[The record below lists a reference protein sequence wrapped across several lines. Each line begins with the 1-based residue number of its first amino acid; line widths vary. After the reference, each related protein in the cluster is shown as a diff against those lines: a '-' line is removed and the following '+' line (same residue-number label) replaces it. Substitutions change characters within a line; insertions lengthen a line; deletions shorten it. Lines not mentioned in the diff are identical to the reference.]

1 MTERKNKDG
10 GTSVSFLVLSD
21 LIRFTKITISSV
33 FQIEFSLVFFSLS
46 FAKSYISGRLK
57 MYDSE
62 SPLIDGQFSFDEI
75 SIRHGFIRKVYAILS
90 VQLLV
95 TLGFIALF
103 VFVDDIRLYVE
114 DQPWMLIVAMILTF
128 VLLIALVCFES
139 LRRQTPTN
147 FILLGLFTLCESF
160 LLGVISSQYDTKIVL
175 VAITVTAIVA
185 VSLTIFAF
193 QTKIDFTIYS
203 GLMFVVL
210 ICLIVFGIIAIIFP
224 NDILTAVYGSL
235 GALVFSAYLVIDTQ
249 MMIGGKH
256 RYSLS
261 PEEYIFAAINLYLD
275 IINIFLYILT
285 ILSALDR

>member
-1 MTERKNKDG
+1 
-10 GTSVSFLVLSD
+10 
-21 LIRFTKITISSV
+21 
-33 FQIEFSLVFFSLS
+33 
-46 FAKSYISGRLK
+46 